1 MIASVHR
8 SQALLD
14 EEARKR
20 LQHPVVLSTSRQAWR
35 AGRPRA
41 SRPPQGKPGEP
52 AALGRAGRLK
62 SKPGEPA
69 ASRQAW
75 RAGRAGRLKASPA
88 SRPPSGEPAALCGL
102 KTVLNFGF
110 GLRPWGSPPA
120 VALANF
126 LLNWLRARV
135 SNQLSRSLPQAFVCR
150 RARHLS
156 PAAFRYSFL

>member
-1 MIASVHR
+1 MTASVHR

-14 EEARKR
+14 VEARKK
-20 LQHPVVLSTSRQAWR
+20 LQHLGALSTRRQAWR

-41 SRPPQGKPGEP
+41 SRPPKSKPW
-52 AALGRAGRLK
+52 RAGR
-62 SKPGEPA
+62 PR
-69 ASRQAW
+69 ASRPPKKQAW
-75 RAGRAGRLKASPA
+75 RARRLKASLA
-88 SRPPSGEPAALCGL
+88 SRPPEGEPAALCRL

-126 LLNWLRARV
+126 LLNWLRVRMN
-135 SNQLSRSLPQAFVCR
+135 NQLSRSLFQAFVCVCE

>member
-62 SKPGEPA
+62 SKPGELA
-69 ASRQAW
+69 AL
-75 RAGRAGRLKASPA
+75 GRAGRLKASLA
-88 SRPPSGEPAALCGL
+88 SRPPSGEPAALCSL
-102 KTVLNFGF
+102 KTVLNWF
-110 GLRPWGSPPA
+110 RPTSVG
-120 VALANF
+120 
-126 LLNWLRARV
+126 
-135 SNQLSRSLPQAFVCR
+135 
-150 RARHLS
+150 
-156 PAAFRYSFL
+156 